1 MKHILKLILLI
12 LIVSACSDNESL
24 FFEKDTTDISIIY
37 PEISGLVNEE
47 NALLTLV
54 NRSTN
59 ETVNIN
65 YGNKINLLPGL
76 YDCHYESIINY
87 EVEGIIVKAQL
98 LGSSF
103 SVKLGKEETSFSI
116 ETYLFASKN
125 DFIIREIFF
134 TGTLRSTG
142 KQYYGDGYVEIFNN
156 TDHILYADGIA
167 LVESDFTSTQKYD
180 YRPDIRKD
188 TMSIQALYV
197 IPGSGTDH
205 PVMPGEGFILC
216 DVGIDHRVANPNSF
230 DLSKA
235 DYEWYDES
243 NSPSNMDID
252 SETVPNLDKWYCYT
266 NSFWVLHN
274 RGFKS
279 YAIARIPIGKD
290 EYMKDYFYKYSYTMS
305 LPAGNFYMEKSA
317 YKLPNNWIVDGV
329 NCSVETKRLW
339 NILPPDIDA
348 GWTHCGYTDSDANRY
363 FKSIRR
369 KFLYK
374 TVDGRSVYKDT
385 NNSTNDFNTECIPS
399 LIELQRTATDAM
411 GTPATIITYDG
422 FTPVSE

>member
-24 FFEKDTTDISIIY
+24 FFEQDTTDISIIY
-37 PEISGLVNEE
+37 PEISGLVTEE

-266 NSFWVLHN
+266 NSFWVLD
-274 RGFKS
+274 RKS
-279 YAIARIPIGKD
+279 
-290 EYMKDYFYKYSYTMS
+290 
-305 LPAGNFYMEKSA
+305 
-317 YKLPNNWIVDGV
+317 GV
-329 NCSVETKRLW
+329 
-339 NILPPDIDA
+339 
-348 GWTHCGYTDSDANRY
+348 
-363 FKSIRR
+363 
-369 KFLYK
+369 
-374 TVDGRSVYKDT
+374 
-385 NNSTNDFNTECIPS
+385 
-399 LIELQRTATDAM
+399 
-411 GTPATIITYDG
+411 
-422 FTPVSE
+422 